1 MFPFCNLVSVRTIIS
16 GVLVAIM
23 CFRSCWLV
31 RTLLTLRVNIF
42 NEERYLV
49 SVWLEVCV
57 VGEVWLWWLMM
68 LWYCSGLLFL
78 RMEDKGEAFMLRVY
92 VFCLMGVISRLG

>member
-1 MFPFCNLVSVRTIIS
+1 MFPVCNMVSVVRTIMS

-31 RTLLTLRVNIF
+31 KTPLTLRVKIF

-49 SVWLEVCV
+49 SVRLEVCV
-57 VGEVWLWWLMM
+57 VGEV
-68 LWYCSGLLFL
+68 
-78 RMEDKGEAFMLRVY
+78 
-92 VFCLMGVISRLG
+92 

>member
-1 MFPFCNLVSVRTIIS
+1 MFPFCNLVSVRTIIL
-16 GVLVAIM
+16 GVLVAIV

-31 RTLLTLRVNIF
+31 NTLLTLRVKTVYLVAVPF

-57 VGEVWLWWLMM
+57 VGEV
-68 LWYCSGLLFL
+68 
-78 RMEDKGEAFMLRVY
+78 
-92 VFCLMGVISRLG
+92 